1 MNTMPRSP
9 YMRQLENIQMNA
21 NLKLSDLMIK
31 ENMTMCWRGYISV
44 WNIYMILYFSL
55 VQNDCSQYYNQVV
68 WQMMTCKSK
77 G

>member
-1 MNTMPRSP
+1 
-9 YMRQLENIQMNA
+9 MNA

-55 VQNDCSQYYNQVV
+55 VQSVLQPSRLTDDD
-68 WQMMTCKSK
+68 M
-77 G
+77 